1 MTMSETAKANF
12 LRANAI
18 MSAMLPDGV
27 RSEADRSA
35 DLMSVLMADDTSV
48 LDVLI
53 SVTTYAADI
62 VVVAADLLGVTPREF
77 ISQMAMIVELD
88 LLNEQPPAE
97 DEKTEDPEP

>member
-1 MTMSETAKANF
+1 MTMSDTAKANF

-27 RSEADRSA
+27 RSESDRSE
-35 DLMSVLMADDTSV
+35 DLMSILMADDTSV

-77 ISQMAMIVELD
+77 ISHMAMIVELD
-88 LLNEQPPAE
+88 LLDNPP
-97 DEKTEDPEP
+97 TTTDPEEESEP